1 MLLFP
6 LDIFGVSSLM
16 ATNTVSITKERSNQR
31 DHGGLG
37 KKSIQQEASVMSI
50 ILLSSNRGKN
60 VKTEVHL
67 RTGNDVFWGRDEG
80 AKVIPIWEGDN
91 IEPDILNIA
100 QNKIDASGYLKDV
113 RTGYKLVD

>member
-1 MLLFP
+1 
-6 LDIFGVSSLM
+6 
-16 ATNTVSITKERSNQR
+16 
-31 DHGGLG
+31 
-37 KKSIQQEASVMSI
+37 
-50 ILLSSNRGKN
+50 LSSFQ
-60 VKTEVHL
+60 
-67 RTGNDVFWGRDEG
+67 DVFWGKDEG